1 MVLSSCF
8 RGPEKGKWLD
18 NQSGRAEATSGWV
31 TISKRECVIGKQIQ
45 TSLLYRTFPHGR
57 RGDYNGVPKTL
68 NGRHVGV
75 QRQSSGS
82 WIIFLIC
89 KRSFFFVVFQKLE
102 RCILVFHTFE
112 LFCWRCADL
121 GPHFTTHRIRSESR
135 DQTVAWP
142 CAGPWRPGRMQTAD
156 IRLYHLICSFEL
168 TNAQWFYLM
177 SNRFLYNLLWT
188 SIFDDAQ

>member
-31 TISKRECVIGKQIQ
+31 TISKRECVIGKQRQ

-57 RGDYNGVPKTL
+57 RGDYNGFPKTL

-89 KRSFFFVVFQKLE
+89 KRSFIFCFPKIGKMYSCFPYFRIVLLKMRRSRASFYYAPNS
-102 RCILVFHTFE
+102 ILVTWSNRCVTLRRTMKAWENANCWHT
-112 LFCWRCADL
+112 
-121 GPHFTTHRIRSESR
+121 
-135 DQTVAWP
+135 
-142 CAGPWRPGRMQTAD
+142 
-156 IRLYHLICSFEL
+156 LISSHML
-168 TNAQWFYLM
+168 IWITKAQWFYLM

-188 SIFDDAQ
+188 SIFDNAQ

>member
-89 KRSFFFVVFQKLE
+89 KRSFFFLFSKNWKDVFLFS
-102 RCILVFHTFE
+102 IL
-112 LFCWRCADL
+112 
-121 GPHFTTHRIRSESR
+121 SN
-135 DQTVAWP
+135 
-142 CAGPWRPGRMQTAD
+142 
-156 IRLYHLICSFEL
+156 CSAE
-168 TNAQWFYLM
+168 
-177 SNRFLYNLLWT
+177 
-188 SIFDDAQ
+188 DAQISGLILLRTEFDPSHVIKPLRDLVQDHEGLGECKLLTYAYIISYAHLN